1 MGSDVTYVE
10 LSDASSK
17 ATIGLYAGM
26 KPQELELLVRTA
38 LQHPKHDVCCG
49 FHVTHES
56 SSSCCVNRYKN
67 RPSAGIPRLVPLSV
81 ACDVPQVLVGHVSVL
96 FVPSATFREVSKQET
111 EQSQQM
117 LHSFQNDLKSAMLR
131 HFEHMVQ
138 CKTNQLDDLESTKQK
153 VLDMEQLA
161 KKVVSIGMK
170 SSRPQVQIQIL
181 ALADDIRRNC
191 KCRVINYNKVIETMK
206 LLTMIENLLDKHMLS
221 EEHGANLL
229 ELIVNEDK
237 VLWNTLQS
245 HRNDGDHL
253 MDWNTIAKRLSAFG
267 CEPVK
272 PIPSKKNKGKSPR
285 KGIKQGSCLIKR
297 RVRNTAGTFDVDIV
311 TSLHA
316 QHLLTSLELDIIKAL
331 IEQEDFQVLQILRV
345 FKQSDRRDVKILRDA
360 LVSIVEEIT
369 MELGDEEKAAAAFA
383 RGMDDAVREVNQM
396 EDSDKYSGS
405 FEWQRHLSFLLGQW
419 QAQRQLTSADVSVLL
434 QMVNQRHN
442 LLESAYEVFAGD
454 GDANELLDTLQR
466 VAKKNAAAD

>member
-17 ATIGLYAGM
+17 ATVGLYAGM

-38 LQHPKHDVCCG
+38 LQHPKHEVCCG
-49 FHVTHES
+49 FHVTHEP
-56 SSSCCVNRYKN
+56 SSSCRVNRYKN
-67 RPSAGIPRLVPLSV
+67 RPFAGIPRLVPLSV

-96 FVPSATFREVSKQET
+96 FLPLAT

-117 LHSFQNDLKSAMLR
+117 LHSFQNDPKSAMLR
-131 HFEHMVQ
+131 HLEHMV
-138 CKTNQLDDLESTKQK
+138 TNQLDDLESMKQK
-153 VLDMEQLA
+153 VVDMEQLA
-161 KKVVSIGMK
+161 KKVVAIGMK

-181 ALADDIRRNC
+181 ALADDIQRKC
-191 KCRVINYNKVIETMK
+191 KCRGMNYNKVIETIK
-206 LLTMIENLLDKHMLS
+206 LLTIIENLLDKHMLS

-245 HRNDGDHL
+245 YRNDGDHS
-253 MDWNTIAKRLSAFG
+253 MDWNTIANRLSAFG

-285 KGIKQGSCLIKR
+285 KGIKQGNCLAKR

-345 FKQSDRRDVKILRDA
+345 FKQSDRHDVIILRDA

-369 MELGDEEKAAAAFA
+369 MELGDEEKVTAAFA
-383 RGMDDAVREVNQM
+383 RGMDNAVREVNQL
-396 EDSDKYSGS
+396 EDSDKDSGS
-405 FEWQRHLSFLLGQW
+405 LEWQRHLSFLLGQW
-419 QAQRQLTSADVSVLL
+419 QAQQQLTSADVSVLL

-466 VAKKNAAAD
+466 VAKKNTAAD